1 MKQHSVTPE
10 TACDGRRMVDLKRK
24 RNPAILSISE
34 KTLEIQENKAAIVLD
49 INDHLLAWYD
59 KKAYIGNVLEIDD
72 SDTKVSFHEHA
83 GTLSIGSI
91 FHEPKKLKVEN
102 EIWADFVKVL
112 AVNVLNC
119 SS

>member
-1 MKQHSVTPE
+1 ME
-10 TACDGRRMVDLKRK
+10 RK
-24 RNPAILSISE
+24 RNPAILSSGR
-34 KTLEIQENKAAIVLD
+34 KALEIRENKAAIVPD
-49 INDHLLAWYD
+49 INNHLTAGYD
-59 KKAYIGNVLEIDD
+59 RKVYIGNVLEIDD
-72 SDTKVSFHEHA
+72 SSAKVSFHEHA